1 MLSRLL
7 GENIQIQ
14 TVLAP
19 ALWDVYADPGQIDQI
34 VLNLAVNARDAMEH
48 GGTLTLETANVPH
61 GVAHEALPPDL
72 ARR

>member
-7 GENIQIQ
+7 GENIQIH

-19 ALWDVYADPGQIDQI
+19 GLWDVFADPGQIDQI
-34 VLNLAVNARDAMEH
+34 VLNLAVNARDAMER
-48 GGTLTLETANVPH
+48 GGTLTIETANVPH
-61 GVAHEALPPDL
+61 GVAHEAALPGP